1 MGKPSKKSIA
11 ISGTTGFVGKNLIR
25 LLNHNDVEYAIL
37 SRTTFQRT
45 RLPKLSKCFCFVHL
59 VGTGIENVEKS
70 FQEVNVEL
78 TKKAIDMCKKSKI
91 KKIIYFSGLGVSKN
105 STSRYF
111 ISKFKAEQII
121 INSGLNYTIFRP
133 SYIIGKDDY
142 LTRNFKKQIRKKK
155 ILIPG
160 SGKYN
165 IQPISIQDVCY
176 IVNLASQS
184 RNFSKKIID
193 LVGPEKISFIQFA
206 KNSALHFN
214 SKIEKIPIKKSFAS
228 ALTEKKFPYGIEDLN
243 ILLGN
248 FEGNFER
255 LRKISKLEF
264 IKIKSI

>member
-1 MGKPSKKSIA
+1 MGKILKNKIA
-11 ISGTTGFVGKNLIR
+11 ISGTTGFVGKNLKNFFIQNNVKYKTISR
-25 LLNHNDVEYAIL
+25 LA
-37 SRTTFQRT
+37 FQKN
-45 RLPKLSKCFCFVHL
+45 KLLLISDCSCFVHL
-59 VGTGIENVEKS
+59 VGIGIETEKKS
-70 FQEVNVEL
+70 FEQVNVEL
-78 TKKAIDMCKKSKI
+78 TKKIIDICKKSKI
-91 KKIIYFSGLGVSKN
+91 KKIIYFSGLGVSSK
-105 STSRYF
+105 STSDYF
-111 ISKFKAEQII
+111 ISKFKAERLII
-121 INSGLNYTIFRP
+121 KSGLDYTIFRP

-214 SKIEKIPIKKSFAS
+214 SKIEKIPKKKSFAS

-255 LRKISKLEF
+255 LRKISKIEF